1 MKLVIVFFFI
11 FSISNTCSAEA
22 TKTGIKLDKPWKVAI
37 YQFSKDK
44 LQHSAWGL
52 SHYERNY
59 LISKRIAELEDIEI
73 DDDVLFATAFL
84 HDIGVFEPYV
94 IEGAEHSKTATE
106 NIVNILQPS
115 GFPMDKINEVN
126 ASIMSHMFYAKV
138 SKNDLARIF
147 HDADTLDF
155 LGYIGIARII
165 SLTTRDDWATD
176 LTAAI
181 NTIERFNNT
190 LPKKLIFKS
199 SKKIAKKRVKE
210 A

>member
-59 LISKRIAELEDIEI
+59 LISKQIAELEDIEI